1 MEPKIGEMV
10 LKSFI
15 TVFLTTLISYWQIV
29 IIFILLYLVVLIYQQ
44 YRYQHSDIFAVDKM
58 DGEDFEKFL
67 VSLFQSLG
75 YKTEHIGKLGDYGGD
90 LIIEKD
96 GIKTLVQAKRSKYK
110 IKESAVQQ
118 AIAAKENYHCD
129 QAMVVTNNYLWKH
142 AWLLAKNTNVTL
154 WTRND
159 LIMKIAE
166 AKMHEQKTYQ
176 IPK

>member
-1 MEPKIGEMV
+1 MEPKIGEMI

-15 TVFLTTLISYWQIV
+15 TTFLSLPTSYWRIV
-29 IIFILLYLVVLIYQQ
+29 IIFILLYLAILIYQQ
-44 YRYQHSDIFAVDKM
+44 YRYRHSDIFAVDNM
-58 DGEDFEKFL
+58 DGEEFEKFL

-75 YKTEHIGKLGDYGGD
+75 YKTEHIGKLGDFGGD

-96 GIKTLVQAKRSKYK
+96 WIKTLVQAKRSKYK

-129 QAMVVTNNYLWKH
+129 KAMVVTNNYLWKH
-142 AWLLAKNTNVTL
+142 AWLLAKNTDVAL

-159 LIMKIAE
+159 LIMKMEE
-166 AKMHEQKTYQ
+166 AKKPSMEK
-176 IPK
+176 